1 MKELDVKLKEYKEMF
16 DDDFPT
22 FCFMHLSMKETADVI
37 EKCLSEKSDVY
48 ALGYLNND
56 SDVKY

>member
-22 FCFMHLSMKETADVI
+22 FCFMHLCMKEIVTII
-37 EKCLSEKSDVY
+37 EKCLREKSDVY
-48 ALGYLNND
+48 TLGYIEDD

>member
-22 FCFMHLSMKETADVI
+22 FCFMHLSMKEIVNVI
-37 EKCLSEKSDVY
+37 ERCIHEKSDVY
-48 ALGYLNND
+48 DLEYIEED
-56 SDVKY
+56 PDVKY